1 MLDTESESTLI
12 RGNFIRK
19 LKLKE
24 RENLRKLVNISSSIK
39 DTGEDIV

>member
-12 RGNFIRK
+12 RGNFTRT

-39 DTGEDIV
+39 DTGKP